1 MRRDAESDLLFR
13 AQEEQDPQVLEAI
26 LVALGHL
33 GSPKPFQL
41 FLRYATHESEDVRRA
56 VAAFITEVAPERS
69 DPRLVDALV
78 GLASDTDPDVRN
90 WATFE
95 LGSQID
101 ASSDSVT
108 KVLWARATD
117 AEAEIRGEALS
128 ATNTPHFDLPNRN
141 VSNLSN
147 FGYVTGTVSNDSGA
161 RVLQLGAKFNF

>member
-1 MRRDAESDLLFR
+1 MSSSRIRTRLIQQAQLGLPNGFERDQAIKRLRRRPTTAEFNLYRRLLGNPTPSDRALAADVLGQIDSRRMRRDAESDLLFR

-78 GLASDTDPDVRN
+78 GLASDT
-90 WATFE
+90 
-95 LGSQID
+95 
-101 ASSDSVT
+101 
-108 KVLWARATD
+108 
-117 AEAEIRGEALS
+117 
-128 ATNTPHFDLPNRN
+128 
-141 VSNLSN
+141 
-147 FGYVTGTVSNDSGA
+147 
-161 RVLQLGAKFNF
+161 